1 MAIKHTVFRNQ
12 ALFCLHCGK
21 QEELKLPIGIDEMNK
36 KIEVFNKIHGK
47 CEKTW
52 TEPNANPQETV
63 QERALWWIANGEVG
77 MSSKT
82 MWNCFM
88 GTKEYPINY
97 PYDPDDFKRC
107 YKLLQAI
114 PEWKAELHKLKLL
127 SPKWS
132 NLVDNWD
139 TLTEMYE
146 RNVKEKWKNSKEIGM
161 YELMEKLI
169 K

>member
-1 MAIKHTVFRNQ
+1 MVKHTVFRNQ
-12 ALFCLHCGK
+12 CLFCLHCGGK
-21 QEELKLPIGIDEMNK
+21 EELKLPIGIDEMNK
-36 KIEVFNKIHGK
+36 KIKEFNSVHGK

-52 TEPNANPQETV
+52 TEPNANMDDSV
-63 QERALWWIANGEVG
+63 HERALWWIANGEVG

-88 GTKEYPINY
+88 GSKKYPINY
-97 PYDPDDFKRC
+97 PSDPDDFKRC

-114 PEWKAELHKLKLL
+114 PEWKDELHKLKPL

-146 RNVKEKWKNSKEIGM
+146 RNVREDWKNYKEIGM